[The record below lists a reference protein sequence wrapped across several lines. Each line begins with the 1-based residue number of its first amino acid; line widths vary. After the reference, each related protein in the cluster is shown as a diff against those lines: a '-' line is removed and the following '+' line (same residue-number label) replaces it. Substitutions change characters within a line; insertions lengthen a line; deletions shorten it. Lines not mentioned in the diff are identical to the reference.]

1 MFYIFTF
8 VSIHTALMFVRV
20 RSGVLLHLIF
30 SQICINAD
38 SSLHVFGRGGE
49 KVGVESPEELNALK
63 ASR

>member
-1 MFYIFTF
+1 
-8 VSIHTALMFVRV
+8 MFVRV
-20 RSGVLLHLIF
+20 RSGVLLHLVF